1 MRRFHCGFCDVSFSL
16 AANLH
21 RHERTHAADS
31 HDCPHC
37 NQGFLDAKS
46 LRVHVSR
53 THLCATQD
61 RDKPFL
67 CRICGKSF
75 RFDFS
80 YDAHLNSHEVP
91 SELRAAAL
99 VVLSNGN
106 GKKIMK
112 EFTVEMTNKSGQ
124 SVAGSVSVDRHAF
137 IERFVELPVCD
148 DTARENNTH
157 EANEDVVSGREN
169 GRVGVEAKDVNPQ
182 TDAVLRELATDSKAV
197 NIRDNVN
204 PSENLDGEKKDE
216 GEPATNGGH
225 VVGSTGPVAGVGS
238 TVRGSLSTVAART
251 RQRTRT
257 KRRHCSVK
265 TSGENANTCDA
276 YGKSLRSDNSSKVH
290 I

>member
-1 MRRFHCGFCDVSFSL
+1 M
-16 AANLH
+16 
-21 RHERTHAADS
+21 
-31 HDCPHC
+31 
-37 NQGFLDAKS
+37 
-46 LRVHVSR
+46 
-53 THLCATQD
+53 
-61 RDKPFL
+61 
-67 CRICGKSF
+67 
-75 RFDFS
+75 
-80 YDAHLNSHEVP
+80 
-91 SELRAAAL
+91 
-99 VVLSNGN
+99 VLSNGH

-148 DTARENNTH
+148 DTTRENNTH
-157 EANEDVVSGREN
+157 EANEDVVSGGEN

-182 TDAVLRELATDSKAV
+182 ADTVLRELATDSKAV
-197 NIRDNVN
+197 NIRDNMN

-216 GEPATNGGH
+216 GESATNGGH
-225 VVGSTGPVAGVGS
+225 VVGSTGSVAGVGP
-238 TVRGSLSTVAART
+238 STVAART